1 MKSVEVSAA
10 ALSRD
15 ALRALVEEFVTRDGT
30 DYGAVER
37 SLDAKVA
44 DVLRQLDRGEV
55 RIVFDPESETTR
67 SFLFQPPRKR
77 QTGGGRRLR
86 AQRRQPPSMVRF
98 FRPAPGVNR
107 SAAAAVRSSSFR
119 PGARRLASAVQ

>member
-1 MKSVEVSAA
+1 MSEREGPAKIEIPPS
-10 ALSRD
+10 ALSRE

-55 RIVFDPESETTR
+55 RIVFDPESETT
-67 SFLFQPPRKR
+67 
-77 QTGGGRRLR
+77 TVV
-86 AQRRQPPSMVRF
+86 VR
-98 FRPAPGVNR
+98 
-107 SAAAAVRSSSFR
+107 
-119 PGARRLASAVQ
+119 